1 MKAEEEKDSSKEE
14 QPQKMGQLMNRKD
27 NEPEVLV
34 KERGAGVTKA
44 ASH

>member
-1 MKAEEEKDSSKEE
+1 MMKVEENDSSKEE
-14 QPQKMGQLMNRKD
+14 QPQKMGQLMNRKG

-34 KERGAGVTKA
+34 KEREAGVTRA